1 MVILTCGGLCALI
14 LGWIVMRRL
23 RVKRDFEE
31 NSVEPEALRFLLNAK
46 QILLV

>member
-1 MVILTCGGLCALI
+1 
-14 LGWIVMRRL
+14 MRRL